1 MYLSLGLNFLIIEIL
16 FLVFAPRYMMREDD
30 PARTGVQDG
39 PGSGVAFSFPDYIL
53 ISSQVWFLYTTECQW
68 RALATLFEQLD

>member
-1 MYLSLGLNFLIIEIL
+1 MQ
-16 FLVFAPRYMMREDD
+16 EDG

-39 PGSGVAFSFPDYIL
+39 PGSGVAFSFSDCIL
-53 ISSQVWFLYTTECQW
+53 IGSQVWFRYITECQW